1 MGQTLSEEVF
11 IRAWVLSYMLQVTIN
26 VLCGRGFG
34 HINTQTHT
42 DWQTQTQT
50 HTHGGHA
57 EQCMQ
62 ISDRSKKSLS
72 FNDIWRFRLATF
84 QIKFHLNF
92 KSRDHKFTNITL
104 NIRILQFSDF
114 HIQNFKET
122 SKNPTRP
129 DPFLQGGAYRL
140 EIIRV
145 EKRVLRMIL
154 S

>member
-26 VLCGRGFG
+26 VLRGRGFG

-42 DWQTQTQT
+42 DRQTQTQKHT
-50 HTHGGHA
+50 HTRWACRAMHA
-57 EQCMQ
+57 
-62 ISDRSKKSLS
+62 
-72 FNDIWRFRLATF
+72 DIGSIQGVLKFQWHLKIIATF